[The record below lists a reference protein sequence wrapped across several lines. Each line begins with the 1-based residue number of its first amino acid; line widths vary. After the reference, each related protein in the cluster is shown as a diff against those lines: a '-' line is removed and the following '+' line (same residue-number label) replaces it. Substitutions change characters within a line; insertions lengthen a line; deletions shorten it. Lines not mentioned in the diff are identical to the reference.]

1 MSPIV
6 WVVVVGLAVAV
17 YGGLMMVRNRRLVP
31 PPLLGADGA
40 PLATKP
46 FTFSDGV
53 QVEYVDIGSG
63 PPLLLLPGAD
73 GIKETFRF
81 QVVELSRQYRV
92 ICADL
97 RASHSD
103 SDTFDRFAEDV
114 RELLD
119 ALGIERPAILG
130 QSLGGAI
137 AMRFA
142 TLYPQRAE
150 ALILA
155 NTLARVS
162 YDHVGLNRTGLG
174 PVAMFTTRYLPTA
187 LARAFGRLWCRLGV
201 WLFDSS
207 AGWHRTIEYALW
219 TGGRVIIP
227 AVSSGRVDLLRPTD
241 LRPDLPA
248 IAAPTLILKG
258 SVDTYV
264 PPAWAREI
272 ASLIPG
278 SRYVE
283 IPETGH
289 ISHVSMSDEFNRIVL
304 EWLAE
309 RKVQQ

>member
-1 MSPIV
+1 MTLII
-6 WVVVVGLAVAV
+6 WVVVGCLAVV
-17 YGGLMMVRNRRLVP
+17 SYGAFMMARNRRLNP
-31 PPLLGADGA
+31 PPLLDADGA
-40 PLATKP
+40 PLETRP
-46 FTFSDGV
+46 FTFTDGV
-53 QVEYVDIGSG
+53 SIDYVDIGSG
-63 PPLLLLPGAD
+63 PVLLLIPGAD

-81 QVVELSRQYRV
+81 QVVEFARQYRV

-97 RASHSD
+97 RASYAD
-103 SDTFDRFAEDV
+103 SATFDRFAEDA

-119 ALGIERPAILG
+119 MLGIERPTILG

-142 TLYPQRAE
+142 AIYPERLE

-162 YDHVGLNRTGLG
+162 YDHVGLNRTSLG
-174 PVAMFTTRYLPTA
+174 AVAMFTTRYLPTV
-187 LARAFGRLWCRLGV
+187 LARAFGRLWCRIGV
-201 WLFDSS
+201 WLYDNS
-207 AGWHRTIEYALW
+207 AGWRRTIEYALW
-219 TGGRVIIP
+219 TGGRAIIP

-248 IAAPTLILKG
+248 IAAPTLVIKG
-258 SVDTYV
+258 PVDTYV

-272 ASLIPG
+272 ADLIPG